1 MTDGILLKEVHSDLL
16 LRKYS
21 CIVLDEVHERNIN
34 TDLLLGLLSRA
45 MGLRRE
51 VSVEEELTRKAE
63 VLQRRQELQLA
74 KTTGD
79 QSGSS
84 KESGSS
90 KAVRN
95 KVKKRRRGQQ
105 GGLVEGTG
113 AIEEATAALEFAEQ
127 QYQQRLRPLK
137 LIIMS
142 ATLSVKEIAG
152 NRNLFA
158 RPPPIV
164 NISGRQHPVATHFSK
179 RTNVEEGG
187 YAADAYKKVR
197 KVIFQER
204 VKRSRTG
211 GVEQAIDD
219 NFHTEST
226 ESTFV
231 AIHR

>member
-16 LRKYS
+16 LRRYS

-51 VSVEEELTRKAE
+51 VSVEEEVAHEAE
-63 VLQRRQELQLA
+63 VARCRQQLQQVKNGGGAGAGGQA
-74 KTTGD
+74 KG
-79 QSGSS
+79 
-84 KESGSS
+84 K
-90 KAVRN
+90 KA
-95 KVKKRRRGQQ
+95 KKRRRGQQ
-105 GGLVEGTG
+105 QPEDAETV
-113 AIEEATAALEFAEQ
+113 EEATAALALAEL
-127 QYQQRLRPLK
+127 QYHQRLRPLK

-179 RTNVEEGG
+179 RTNMEEGG
-187 YAADAYKKVR
+187 YAADAFRKVR
-197 KVIFQER
+197 EDEI
-204 VKRSRTG
+204 
-211 GVEQAIDD
+211 
-219 NFHTEST
+219 
-226 ESTFV
+226 
-231 AIHR
+231 